1 MDSLAP
7 VFELLFRSLP
17 SSLNHLRVRQFVIDS
32 IATKY
37 DIVIVIFDLET
48 LNVWR
53 GNDNLRVTLVF
64 GSLGLN
70 VAKGARD

>member
-7 VFELLFRSLP
+7 IFELLLSSLP

-32 IATKY
+32 IAAKY

-53 GNDNLRVTLVF
+53 GNDYLRVSLVF

-70 VAKGARD
+70 VAKGA

>member
-7 VFELLFRSLP
+7 IFELLLSSLP
-17 SSLNHLRVRQFVIDS
+17 SSLNHLCVRQFVIDS
-32 IATKY
+32 IAAKY

-53 GNDNLRVTLVF
+53 GNDYLRVSLVF

-70 VAKGARD
+70 VAKGARN

>member
-7 VFELLFRSLP
+7 VFELLLRSLP
-17 SSLNHLRVRQFVIDS
+17 SSLNHLRIRQFVIDS

-37 DIVIVIFDLET
+37 DIVIVIFNLET

-53 GNDNLRVTLVF
+53 GNDNLRVTLIF
-64 GSLGLN
+64 SSLGLD